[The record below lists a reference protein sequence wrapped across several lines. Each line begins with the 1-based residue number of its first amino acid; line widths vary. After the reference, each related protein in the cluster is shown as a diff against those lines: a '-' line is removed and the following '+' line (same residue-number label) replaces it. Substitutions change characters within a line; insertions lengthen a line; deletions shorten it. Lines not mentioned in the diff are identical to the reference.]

1 MSRVYVFA
9 LTGGIVPAFE
19 WQGRRVEC
27 VSVGRLTA
35 AIERIDRRLPVAET
49 ALRAQH
55 EIVMQL
61 AASVDAILPV
71 RFGALI
77 EEAELEQLIAT
88 RGEILARA
96 LDVVRGRIQMTVR
109 IRERVDQ
116 QAPAAARAAS
126 AAPSG
131 TAYLEARRAA
141 AGGCP
146 STEAAAVDALV
157 GNLAAASLHDRSRD
171 RNITSV
177 YHLIARDA
185 VDDYR
190 RALTALPS
198 SRLVV
203 SGPWPPFA
211 FAPDLWP

>member
-9 LTGGIVPAFE
+9 ITGGIVPAFE

-27 VSVGRLTA
+27 VRVGRLTA
-35 AIERIDRRLPVAET
+35 AIERLDRRPPVAEA
-49 ALRAQH
+49 ALRVQH
-55 EIVMQL
+55 EIVMRL
-61 AASVDAILPV
+61 AGSVDAILPV
-71 RFGALI
+71 RFGALV
-77 EEAELEQLIAT
+77 EAAELEQLIAA
-88 RGEILARA
+88 RGEVIARA

-109 IRERVDQ
+109 IRERVDSI
-116 QAPAAARAAS
+116 APAASRAAS

-141 AGGCP
+141 ASGRP
-146 STEAAAVDALV
+146 STEAAAVDAVV
-157 GNLAAASLHDRSRD
+157 GNLAAASVHDRRED